1 MNLTF
6 SSSSGTDLVGFIT
19 QELYAEIRNTF
30 TSILDE
36 SRLEA
41 FDKYLNS
48 GNVIE
53 FEIPVNK
60 RVRISTKNILIG
72 AINNLIYTKQNNNN
86 NYIIEI
92 NPNEYIPNMRA
103 KFIDIAKLVNYGTLS
118 VQAYDIFDKTFELVA
133 KRLPQVYKNYLEGAQ

>member
-6 SSSSGTDLVGFIT
+6 SADSGKDLIGFIT

-41 FDKYLNS
+41 FDEYLNS

-53 FEIPVNK
+53 FSIPVNK
-60 RVRISTKNILIG
+60 KVKISTKNILIG
-72 AINNLIYTKQNNNN
+72 AINNLIYTKQNNN

-103 KFIDIAKLVNYGTLS
+103 KFIDIARLVNYGTLS
-118 VQAYDIFDKTFELVA
+118 IRAYNIFDKTFELVA